1 MYSKEKLYETFGELL
16 YAIALADGRIQDAE
30 VSELKEMIKFHPLAK
45 DIFWSFNY
53 EKGKGTTVE
62 AAYNKAIDIFKHHGP
77 AAEYKD
83 FEEIL
88 AKVAT
93 ACEGISPEEKDLIER
108 FRKDLTGTFQNDS
121 NIK

>member
-16 YAIALADGRIQDAE
+16 YAIALSDGRIQDEE
-30 VSELKEMIKFHPLAK
+30 VAELKEMIKFHPLAR
-45 DIFWSFNY
+45 DIMWSFNY
-53 EKGKGTTVE
+53 EKSKSTTVE
-62 AAYNKAIDIFKHHGP
+62 EAYKKAVDIFKHNGP

-88 AKVAT
+88 AKVAA
-93 ACEGISPEEKDLIER
+93 ACDGISSEEKRIIDS
-108 FRKDLTGTFQNDS
+108 FRQDLTSTFLKDP